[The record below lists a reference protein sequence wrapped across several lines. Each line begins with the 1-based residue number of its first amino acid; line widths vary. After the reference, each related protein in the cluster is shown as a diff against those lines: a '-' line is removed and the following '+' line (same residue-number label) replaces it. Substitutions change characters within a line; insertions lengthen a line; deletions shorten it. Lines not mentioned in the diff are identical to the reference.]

1 MGCTRD
7 ITKCK
12 GNKMAATG
20 RQTCP
25 LSLSYHSPPS
35 PPLPPLPSPP
45 LPSPP
50 PFHSYTL
57 LTSLSSDATLTTPWS
72 TCAATLSPSPLGSL
86 APTRVQP
93 FRDTPTAH
101 VLTAPQGQGMSSNTE
116 PTATSVHCW
125 GRGKGGAGG
134 GGRGGGG
141 GGGGGEGRGG
151 GGGGGGC
158 SVHSCHGKASLH
170 SQQTASC
177 LATATLRW
185 LPHEQMTFS
194 HQTHCP
200 AHQVWGTGLPQE
212 T

>member
-1 MGCTRD
+1 MPP
-7 ITKCK
+7 
-12 GNKMAATG
+12 
-20 RQTCP
+20 QP
-25 LSLSYHSPPS
+25 LL
-35 PPLPPLPSPP
+35 PLPS
-45 LPSPP
+45 LPSLP

-134 GGRGGGG
+134 ERGRGLQCAQLSWQGQPALTAD
-141 GGGGGEGRGG
+141 
-151 GGGGGGC
+151 
-158 SVHSCHGKASLH
+158 SLLLSHSNTAVATPRTDDILSPDPLPLPRPPGVGDRSASGNLT
-170 SQQTASC
+170 Q
-177 LATATLRW
+177 
-185 LPHEQMTFS
+185 
-194 HQTHCP
+194 
-200 AHQVWGTGLPQE
+200 
-212 T
+212 

>member
-1 MGCTRD
+1 MPP
-7 ITKCK
+7 
-12 GNKMAATG
+12 
-20 RQTCP
+20 QP
-25 LSLSYHSPPS
+25 LLPLPSLPS
-35 PPLPPLPSPP
+35 PLLHSPP
-45 LPSPP
+45 LPSLP

-125 GRGKGGAGG
+125 GRGERERK
-134 GGRGGGG
+134 GRGGGG
-141 GGGGGEGRGG
+141 GEGEGGAGGRGR
-151 GGGGGGC
+151 GGC